1 MYRNVQ
7 TLTGDQCLNRLS
19 QQRIGRVSLSKDAL
33 PIIVP
38 VDYARD
44 GDSIIFRGRHHSML
58 AQACDK
64 AVIAFEVDEISAA
77 SDTGWSVQVVG
88 IATRLAPSERSHA
101 LTLGLPS
108 VLGDEGHEFLR
119 LRLARISGHETD
131 LPLAGASTR

>member
-19 QQRIGRVSLSKDAL
+19 RQRIGRVSLSKDAL

-44 GDSIIFRGRHHSML
+44 GDSIVFRARHHSML

-64 AVIAFEVDEISAA
+64 AVIAFEVDEFSAA
-77 SDTGWSVQVVG
+77 ADSGWSVQVIGV
-88 IATRLAPSERSHA
+88 AMLLTASERSHA
-101 LTLGLPS
+101 LTLGLPRAA
-108 VLGDEGHEFLR
+108 GDDGQEFLR
-119 LRLARISGHETD
+119 LRLARISGHQSD
-131 LPLAGASTR
+131 APMAGATAR

>member
-7 TLTGDQCLNRLS
+7 TLSGDQCLSRLS
-19 QQRIGRVSLSKDAL
+19 RQRIGRVSLSKHAL

-44 GDSIIFRGRHHSML
+44 GDSIVFRARHHSML

-64 AVIAFEVDEISAA
+64 AVIAFEVDEFSPA

-88 IATRLAPSERSHA
+88 IATLLAENERSHA
-101 LTLGLPS
+101 LTLGLPR
-108 VLGDEGHEFLR
+108 VLGDDGHEFIR
-119 LRLARISGHETD
+119 LQLARISGHEND
-131 LPLAGASTR
+131 APMVGASAR

>member
-19 QQRIGRVSLSKDAL
+19 QQRIGRVSLSKHAL

-44 GDSIIFRGRHHSML
+44 GDSIVFRARHHSML

-64 AVIAFEVDEISAA
+64 AVIAFEADEFSAA

-88 IATRLAPSERSHA
+88 IGSLLAASERSHA
-101 LTLGLPS
+101 LTLGLPRM
-108 VLGDEGHEFLR
+108 LGDDGQEFIR
-119 LRLARISGHETD
+119 LQLARISGHETD
-131 LPLAGASTR
+131 APMAGTTTS

>member
-44 GDSIIFRGRHHSML
+44 GDSIVFRGRHHSML

-64 AVIAFEVDEISAA
+64 AVIAFEVDEFAAA

-88 IATRLAPSERSHA
+88 VATLLAESERSHA
-101 LTLGLPS
+101 LTLGLPR
-108 VLGDEGHEFLR
+108 VVGDDGHEFLR

-131 LPLAGASTR
+131 VPNSGAST

>member
-1 MYRNVQ
+1 MYGNVQ

-19 QQRIGRVSLSKDAL
+19 QQRIGRVSVSKDAL

-44 GDSIIFRGRHHSML
+44 GDSIVFRARHHSML

-64 AVIAFEVDEISAA
+64 AVIAFEVDEFSLVAG
-77 SDTGWSVQVVG
+77 TGWSVQVVG
-88 IATRLAPSERSHA
+88 VAMLLAASERSHA
-101 LTLGLPS
+101 LTLGLPT
-108 VLGDEGHEFLR
+108 VVGDDGHEFIR

-131 LPLAGASTR
+131 APLAGAGTR